1 MKALQVAVG
10 VVKNASG
17 QVLIS
22 RRAPSLHQ
30 GGLWEFPGGKI
41 EPGESPE
48 QALFRELREELDVTV
63 QASTP
68 LITINHDYPDKS
80 VQLHV
85 FLVEHFQGI
94 VKHCH
99 GQPIQWVNLSELSR
113 YRFPAANQPIIT
125 ASRLPPRYA
134 IWNDA
139 EEAELFANLKKILAK
154 GIKLIQARLKSL
166 PKQSAEAYLAE
177 ASSLCHQ
184 QEAVLL
190 INSDTVFAGQAAS
203 NVLNEQAT
211 RLSALADGMHLTS
224 RHLRAMEKRPES
236 YQWVAASCHNLQEL
250 LHAQDIGV
258 DFAVLAPVLAT
269 ATHPGC
275 PPLGWDQFSALV
287 AQVNMPVYALGG
299 MSESCLNTARQAGGQ
314 GIAGI
319 RAFLA

>member
-1 MKALQVAVG
+1 
-10 VVKNASG
+10 
-17 QVLIS
+17 
-22 RRAPSLHQ
+22 
-30 GGLWEFPGGKI
+30 
-41 EPGESPE
+41 
-48 QALFRELREELDVTV
+48 
-63 QASTP
+63 
-68 LITINHDYPDKS
+68 
-80 VQLHV
+80 
-85 FLVEHFQGI
+85 
-94 VKHCH
+94 
-99 GQPIQWVNLSELSR
+99 
-113 YRFPAANQPIIT
+113 
-125 ASRLPPRYA
+125 
-134 IWNDA
+134 WNDA

-211 RLSALADGMHLTS
+211 QFSALADGMHLTS
-224 RHLRAMEKRPES
+224 RHLKVMEKRPES

-269 ATHPGC
+269 ATHPGS
-275 PPLGWDQFSALV
+275 PPLGWDQFSDLV

-299 MSESCLNTARQAGGQ
+299 MSESCSNTARQAGGQ

-319 RAFLA
+319 RTFLA